1 MTTRVTEGARRE
13 RHELPPARS
22 LPPQFSL
29 NNITALS
36 REKGV
41 RIDKV
46 ITKGKVL

>member
-1 MTTRVTEGARRE
+1 MTTRVSEGARRGRE
-13 RHELPPARS
+13 ELPPARG

-29 NNITALS
+29 YNITALS

-41 RIDKV
+41 RIDKM

>member
-1 MTTRVTEGARRE
+1 MTTRVTEGRP
-13 RHELPPARS
+13 LARS

-41 RIDKV
+41 RIDKM